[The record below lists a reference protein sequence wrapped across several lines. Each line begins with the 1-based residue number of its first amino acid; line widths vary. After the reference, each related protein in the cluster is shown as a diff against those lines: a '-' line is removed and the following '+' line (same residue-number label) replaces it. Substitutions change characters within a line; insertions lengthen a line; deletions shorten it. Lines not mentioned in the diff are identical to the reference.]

1 MIAVVEDD
9 AGLRTAI
16 EQLLRS
22 AGFRAVTFES
32 AEEFLAHADRA
43 AVECLIADINLPGIS
58 GVELVSRL
66 GTNGQRV
73 PAVLITGRRDAATA
87 RLRGA
92 RRFDI
97 EVGSPVEACANRSP
111 SKAIRRSP
119 RSATDSSCGGPSS
132 RARRAPCTEPEKRKF
147 EQCQRSVN
155 AAPIGAPR
163 RCPWRGRCD
172 RSRRFRCAA
181 S

>member
-87 RLRGA
+87 ELASRVADVPRLYKPFSDDA
-92 RRFDI
+92 LF
-97 EVGSPVEACANRSP
+97 EV
-111 SKAIRRSP
+111 I
-119 RSATDSSCGGPSS
+119 S
-132 RARRAPCTEPEKRKF
+132 RVTKR
-147 EQCQRSVN
+147 
-155 AAPIGAPR
+155 
-163 RCPWRGRCD
+163 
-172 RSRRFRCAA
+172 
-181 S
+181 